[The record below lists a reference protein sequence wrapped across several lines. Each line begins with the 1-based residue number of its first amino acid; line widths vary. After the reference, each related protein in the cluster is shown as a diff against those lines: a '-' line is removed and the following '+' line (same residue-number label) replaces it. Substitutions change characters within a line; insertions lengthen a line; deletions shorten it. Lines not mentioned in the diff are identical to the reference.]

1 MASDLYHSCGVVT
14 MASTVFLC
22 LISKSISH
30 QKSTTG
36 TSSEVCTR
44 LITLS
49 ATHVKLYNPLL
60 CNTHHTYIIMYI
72 VSFKC
77 IVSYI
82 ISSFVS
88 FFVSFIISF
97 TWMIY
102 RISQHISLD
111 IHVYQAMHVWHP
123 TKRLKGPLNQTVRQ
137 ELFGYYKY
145 KMWWV
150 TVNVLDHTLQLHY
163 TIKEHGPIYVW
174 CILFCL
180 HYVLYNTQNRLSMC
194 TTMQTVSHFAI
205 WEEKWI
211 GSQPINCYS

>member
-1 MASDLYHSCGVVT
+1 MNLPLFCYAMCHITKRGQYFNLCSDYSRSRTKLIISCQQVPQQHCSGLDTYHSLLHTWLSQQLRYGHHKLTLSQCLNIFLAMRVIASDLYHSCGVVT

-60 CNTHHTYIIMYI
+60 YNTHHIYIIMYI

-82 ISSFVS
+82 IYHMLSVIYHVS
-88 FFVSFIISF
+88 YYMLYIICYILCIKYCLFLSYF
-97 TWMIY
+97 MY
-102 RISQHISLD
+102 SKLD
-111 IHVYQAMHVWHP
+111 IIQ
-123 TKRLKGPLNQTVRQ
+123 TK
-137 ELFGYYKY
+137 
-145 KMWWV
+145 
-150 TVNVLDHTLQLHY
+150 
-163 TIKEHGPIYVW
+163 
-174 CILFCL
+174 
-180 HYVLYNTQNRLSMC
+180 
-194 TTMQTVSHFAI
+194 
-205 WEEKWI
+205 
-211 GSQPINCYS
+211 